1 MKNSRVFKNFS
12 TGIRIL
18 IVMTMILSQ
27 FGWISTRVSAMP
39 ADSHLNSGPASVGP
53 TISGNAG
60 IAGATITYT
69 GGSTIADAKG
79 DYSFEVD
86 LGWAGTVTPSLA
98 GYTFSPAYRAYVNVQ
113 FDRTAQNFMACA
125 STCKL
130 NTLPLII
137 R

>member
-1 MKNSRVFKNFS
+1 MKTSRVFKNFS
-12 TGIRIL
+12 AGIRIL

-27 FGWISTRVSAMP
+27 FGWISKQVSARA
-39 ADSHLNSGPASVGP
+39 ADSHVNSGPANVRP

-60 IAGATITYT
+60 IAGATINYT

-86 LGWAGTVTPSLA
+86 LGWAGTVTPSRA
-98 GYTFSPAYRAYVNVQ
+98 GYTFTPAHRTYLNVQ
-113 FDRTAQNFMACA
+113 YDRTAQNYMACA
-125 STCKL
+125 STCKR
-130 NTLPLII
+130 NYLPLII